1 MTLDRLLTIQ
11 DLRERTAARI
21 PKFALDYLEGGAGNE
36 DSIARN
42 SRAFADVRLNQ
53 FALRDV
59 RIRTVAVDLFG
70 RTYDHPIG
78 IAPIGLC
85 DLVWPGADVAFARTA
100 QEMNFPFV
108 LSAAATT
115 NIETVAKIAPDN
127 LWFQLYVSTRDDVTF
142 DLMVR
147 AQDAGIETLVVTV
160 DLPVPAKRLRDIRN
174 GFSLPF
180 RMTPKMI
187 WELANRPSWCLAT
200 AQAGTPRFR
209 SMEKYMPPQSDNQ
222 SLAAFMAE
230 QITAGLDEVLFSRI
244 REAWK
249 GRVVVKGVMTPATAL
264 IAINQG
270 ADGII
275 VSNHGGR
282 QSDAVPATLEVLPD
296 IVRAVDGAVPVML
309 DSGIRSGVDV
319 IRAYALGAD
328 YVFSGRSFAYG
339 YGAAGQPGIAHA
351 ATLFSD
357 EANRTLAQ
365 IGATRISDLNSEYI
379 WSPGH
384 IS

>member
-11 DLRERTAARI
+11 DLRERAASRI
-21 PKFALDYLEGGAGNE
+21 PKFAMDYLEGGAGNE
-36 DSIARN
+36 ASIARN
-42 SRAFADVRLNQ
+42 CSAFANVRLNQ

-59 RIRTVAVDLFG
+59 RVRTVAVTLFG

-78 IAPIGLC
+78 IAPVGLS
-85 DLVWPGADVAFARTA
+85 DLVWPGADVALARTA

-115 NIETVAKIAPDN
+115 DIETIAGTAPDN

-142 DLMVR
+142 DLMAR
-147 AQDAGIETLVVTV
+147 AQNAGIDTLVVTV

-180 RMTPKMI
+180 RMTPKML

-200 AQAGTPRFR
+200 ALAGTPRFR

-230 QITAGLDEVLFSRI
+230 QITAGLDEALFSRI
-244 REAWK
+244 RKAWK
-249 GRVVVKGVMTPATAL
+249 GKVVVKGVMTPATAL
-264 IAINQG
+264 IAISHG

-296 IVRAVDGAVPVML
+296 IARAVDGAVPVML

-365 IGATRISDLNSEYI
+365 IGATRIGDLNSDYI
-379 WSPGH
+379 WSPGQ
-384 IS
+384 

>member
-21 PKFALDYLEGGAGNE
+21 PKFAMDYLEGGAGNE
-36 DSIARN
+36 ASIARN
-42 SRAFADVRLNQ
+42 CSAFANVRLNQ

-59 RIRTVAVDLFG
+59 RVRTVAVTLFG

-78 IAPIGLC
+78 IAPVGLC
-85 DLVWPGADVAFARTA
+85 DLVWPGADVALARTA

-115 NIETVAKIAPDN
+115 NIETVAKIAPDT

-142 DLMVR
+142 DLMAR

-180 RMTPKMI
+180 RMTPKML
-187 WELANRPSWCLAT
+187 WELVNRPSWCLAT

-230 QITAGLDEVLFSRI
+230 QITAGLDEALFSRI

-249 GRVVVKGVMTPATAL
+249 GKVVVKGVMTPDTAL
-264 IAINQG
+264 VAVEQG

-282 QSDAVPATLEVLPD
+282 QTDAAPATLEVLPD
-296 IVRAVDGAVPVML
+296 IVRAVGGAVPVML

-357 EANRTLAQ
+357 EATRTLAQ
-365 IGATRISDLNSEYI
+365 IGATRIGDLNNDYI
-379 WSPGH
+379 WSPGQ
-384 IS
+384 